1 MKGESLII
9 DIPEDDEAR
18 HAAAVDFAKVVPHAR
33 AAEGEPWW
41 DPVDAMLILPD
52 FPDSSLIM
60 QGDLWALNS
69 MSIYECCVGIRS
81 MESDLA
87 AHGAGL
93 EGSQYSAD

>member
-1 MKGESLII
+1 
-9 DIPEDDEAR
+9 
-18 HAAAVDFAKVVPHAR
+18 
-33 AAEGEPWW
+33 
-41 DPVDAMLILPD
+41 MLILAD

-69 MSIYECCVGIRS
+69 MSIHDCWVGIRS

-93 EGSQYSAD
+93 EGSQYLAD